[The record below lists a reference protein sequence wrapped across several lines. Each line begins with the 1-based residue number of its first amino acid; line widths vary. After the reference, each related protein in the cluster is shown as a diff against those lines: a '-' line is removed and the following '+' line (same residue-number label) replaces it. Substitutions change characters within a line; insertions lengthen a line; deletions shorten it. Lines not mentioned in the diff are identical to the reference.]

1 LHDGGKV
8 EFVAYTEKA
17 PQPHTLET
25 MVRLQVRKTH
35 LDLLARQLFQV
46 SGLLGTY
53 RYLDVVANAGG
64 ILVAEL
70 DAYSVPGP
78 IAGAG
83 LPGLILASG
92 GLLAW
97 WRRRQKIA

>member
-1 LHDGGKV
+1 MRNVRPLSDQTWRELSLDDTAQFLTCTNIDGTNC
-8 EFVAYTEKA
+8 E
-17 PQPHTLET
+17 
-25 MVRLQVRKTH
+25 
-35 LDLLARQLFQV
+35 QLFQV
-46 SGLLGTY
+46 PGLLGTY
-53 RYLDVVANAGG
+53 RYLDVVPNAGD

-83 LPGLILASG
+83 LPGLVAACG
-92 GLLAW
+92 GLLGW